1 MPSWANDDTD
11 VTMHKTYMQSCVYAS
26 LPPCVVEHDLPG
38 HPSFRIL
45 TTITKQSSIFIIG
58 QPPHC
63 RHSILSNTPEEPMIS
78 NVDH

>member
-45 TTITKQSSIFIIG
+45 TTITQAVFDIHHR
-58 QPPHC
+58 P
-63 RHSILSNTPEEPMIS
+63 TPALQTFNFVEHTRGTHDI
-78 NVDH
+78 